1 MLIARCLL
9 PGSSSFA
16 KKREASADNSQPTH
30 RGESEGSKAQARRG
44 SAKRQSECCGQSR
57 RGRKPVYSGKLLP
70 IVRGMA
76 SDGATDFEIA
86 SRLGVSK
93 ETLRWWRWEH
103 IEFSNAMRVGRDAMV
118 ERANAS
124 LFHRAVGYSFRSE
137 KVFQSQG
144 AIIRAPIIEHIPPD
158 VTAAKMI
165 LQAYDTEDVW
175 RDKRDVKSE
184 STFSLAD
191 LIAMSWGNARPSAPP
206 RPRASWTRAT

>member
-1 MLIARCLL
+1 MHMKIH
-9 PGSSSFA
+9 
-16 KKREASADNSQPTH
+16 KRPPSGGAPKGNKNALGN
-30 RGESEGSKAQARRG
+30 RGG
-44 SAKRQSECCGQSR
+44 
-57 RGRKPVYSGKLLP
+57 GRKPIYSAKLLP
-70 IVRGMA
+70 IVLGMA

-86 SRLGVSK
+86 GRLGISK

-103 IEFSNAMRVGRDAMV
+103 VEFANAMKVGREAMV
-118 ERANAS
+118 ERAKAS

-175 RDKRDVKSE
+175 RDKRDVKGE

-191 LIAMSWGNARPSAPP
+191 LIAMSWEQREAK
-206 RPRASWTRAT
+206 RAAEAEGKLIESDGKKIEK